1 LIASWENLLKWSDN
15 AAVARRLQEE
25 MSVLKAA
32 LQNFG
37 LQFHGF
43 DSEES
48 IRDAIEDLKVSF
60 KRFFLFKFLKLV
72 ETHTFLFSPKSVM
85 VLGSDL

>member
-1 LIASWENLLKWSDN
+1 LKTIIKINFHFFFLHLFLLDLIASWENLLKWSDN

-60 KRFFLFKFLKLV
+60 
-72 ETHTFLFSPKSVM
+72 
-85 VLGSDL
+85 

>member
-1 LIASWENLLKWSDN
+1 MSWSEN

-25 MSVLKAA
+25 MTILKQA

-43 DSEES
+43 DSEQS
-48 IRDAIEDLKVSF
+48 IRDAIEDLKVRTRPQSQF
-60 KRFFLFKFLKLV
+60 IRPRPLLRR
-72 ETHTFLFSPKSVM
+72 
-85 VLGSDL
+85 DQN

>member
-1 LIASWENLLKWSDN
+1 LKTIIKNNFHFFLHLFLLDLIASWENLLKWSDN

-60 KRFFLFKFLKLV
+60 
-72 ETHTFLFSPKSVM
+72 
-85 VLGSDL
+85 